1 MSPMGHKRKSGVAPR
16 MSAPGGRADIIRQ
29 KADIHLGPG
38 IVGSPATTVPTT
50 ATRSRRRADGGE
62 IRSEGEV
69 DRALS
74 GACSESACGTSHDKP
89 PGHCRDRTGSLDYPF
104 RQSALIPTRPLRN
117 ANSGQLQHQ
126 VPHHAGLFLPSALNR
141 YRARQLRCCS
151 WNCSRFVSVVGV
163 IVPRRQCTVF
173 LFTSTINPPCGRI
186 LRRRLPIRRPVV
198 AETRP
203 RGLRGRPP
211 VATGRAR

>member
-1 MSPMGHKRKSGVAPR
+1 M
-16 MSAPGGRADIIRQ
+16 
-29 KADIHLGPG
+29 
-38 IVGSPATTVPTT
+38 T
-50 ATRSRRRADGGE
+50 ATRIGCHADGGE
-62 IRSEGEV
+62 IRGEGEV

-74 GACSESACGTSHDKP
+74 GACSEGACGTSHDRP
-89 PGHCRDRTGSLDYPF
+89 PGHCRNRTGSPDYPF

-151 WNCSRFVSVVGV
+151 WNCSRLVSVVGV